1 MGPSP
6 TPPLTNSEIQILLG
20 RMLVIEQ
27 PSSSLSPVYRVKDW
41 DYFRI
46 LENLSEKGDYLPFD
60 DKLII
65 INTK

>member
-27 PSSSLSPVYRVKDW
+27 PSSSLSLSIKDW